1 MPAQEKTE
9 SPERLHL
16 IGYAALCLIWGSTW
30 LAIRVVVRSVP
41 PVEAAAI
48 RFLLAA
54 VVLLV
59 IALVQK
65 RPWPR
70 HHHEWDALI
79 VLGFTIMAVPY
90 GLLFWAEQYVSSSMT
105 AVLFSSMPL
114 FVALLT
120 PLMSHARVPR
130 QAVFS
135 MMVAFGGLLVLF
147 YSGLG
152 TGGRAL
158 SGGIAILVAVILS
171 AWSVIYAKR
180 RLHGVDAVVSTG
192 LQLAFGAIALLWGT
206 WALESR
212 RHAAWNTSA
221 MMALVFLVVFGSCA
235 AFVIYYWL
243 LKRMQPYQLSSISLI
258 VPVIALLEGA
268 LLGHEAVGLTN
279 LIAVFIILGS
289 VATVLRARTEQ
300 SRTGGRVLNIEHND
314 IEDNDVDHSDIG
326 PINIEGRS

>member
-1 MPAQEKTE
+1 MPAQKKTE

-16 IGYAALCLIWGSTW
+16 IGYATLCLIWGSTW

-54 VVLLV
+54 VLLLV

-70 HHHEWDALI
+70 HHHEWDALV

-158 SGGIAILVAVILS
+158 LGGIAILVAVILS

-212 RHAAWNTSA
+212 RHATWNTSA
-221 MMALVFLVVFGSCA
+221 MMALAFLVVFGSCA

-289 VATVLRARTEQ
+289 VATVLRARTEPG
-300 SRTGGRVLNIEHND
+300 RTGGRVLNIENND
-314 IEDNDVDHSDIG
+314 IEPIDIG
-326 PINIEGRS
+326 GRS